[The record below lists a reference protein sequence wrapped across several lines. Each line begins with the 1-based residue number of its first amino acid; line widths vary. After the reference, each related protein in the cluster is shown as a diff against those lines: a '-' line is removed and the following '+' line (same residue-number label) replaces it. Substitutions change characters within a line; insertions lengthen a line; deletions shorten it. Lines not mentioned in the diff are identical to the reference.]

1 MQTKYLLLIKNRNF
15 LPIPWRK
22 LWNFI
27 YIALQGWRK
36 LFDMGCAIC
45 FWGHKKSCK
54 LGFLKILGSQVE
66 NFRLCY
72 VSNSFSGWKDRDVH
86 VKLKTWSFRAFIKL
100 WLHLVCKLGC
110 KTLINFTRKSMKF
123 HNCLCANMH
132 SCYSY

>member
-1 MQTKYLLLIKNRNF
+1 MGLVYTKLDCEDFFLFADSIYKHLGLLLINTKRMQTKYLLLIKNRNF

-54 LGFLKILGSQVE
+54 LRFLKILGSQVE
-66 NFRLCY
+66 NFRLCC
-72 VSNSFSGWKDRDVH
+72 VSNSFSGWKDRCPCEVENL
-86 VKLKTWSFRAFIKL
+86 VIQSF
-100 WLHLVCKLGC
+100 H
-110 KTLINFTRKSMKF
+110 
-123 HNCLCANMH
+123 
-132 SCYSY
+132 